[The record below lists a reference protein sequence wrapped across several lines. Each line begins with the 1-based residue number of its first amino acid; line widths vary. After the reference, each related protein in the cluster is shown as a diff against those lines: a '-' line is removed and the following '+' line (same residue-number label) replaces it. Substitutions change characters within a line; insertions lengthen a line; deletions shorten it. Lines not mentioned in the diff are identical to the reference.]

1 MTGYQH
7 FQAQVAAAPAET
19 PDGSAPD
26 ERAGDVPSGG
36 GTNGQ
41 RRLVLTST
49 EDAVKHVDFRDL
61 VSAEGGCAIAD
72 TARRSISLVQFERVM
87 AHVRRRLVED
97 QEVWMVW
104 NPDEQKKT
112 RRLTS
117 PDAVNLYD
125 LNDYCIK
132 AGTMERKTSLVEC
145 MAQQEQTPDYF
156 VSQ

>member
-7 FQAQVAAAPAET
+7 FQAQVVAAPAEN

-26 ERAGDVPSGG
+26 ERAGEVPSGG
-36 GTNGQ
+36 GTSVQ

-61 VSAEGGCAIAD
+61 VSAGCAIPD
-72 TARRSISLVQFERVM
+72 TAERSISLVQFERVM

-112 RRLTS
+112 RELTS
-117 PDAVNLYD
+117 PDAVTLYD

-132 AGTMERKTSLVEC
+132 AASMDRKTSLVEC
-145 MAQQEQTPDYF
+145 MAEKKQTPDYF